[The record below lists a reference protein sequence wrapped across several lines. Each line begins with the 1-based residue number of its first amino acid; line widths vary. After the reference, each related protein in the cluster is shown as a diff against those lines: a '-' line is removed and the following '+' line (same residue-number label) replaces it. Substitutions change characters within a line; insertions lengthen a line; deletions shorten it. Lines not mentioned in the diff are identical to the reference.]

1 MPIKWI
7 ATTGTI
13 ASTASVVLLGGVAQ
27 QLLDIARV
35 GPRAHQ
41 IEQVVAARPVAAE
54 LDPDRPIGIAALGL
68 FGGGEI
74 PIAHEIEVGRRLV
87 DDGAPLALE
96 IEPGGRADLPIAVEQ
111 PLALERRQ

>member
-1 MPIKWI
+1 LPACPGSLAEPDVDPI
-7 ATTGTI
+7 A
-13 ASTASVVLLGGVAQ
+13 VLLGGVAQ

-54 LDPDRPIGIAALGL
+54 LDPDRPIGIVALGL

-74 PIAHEIEVGRRLV
+74 PIAHDIEVGRNLV
-87 DDGAPLALE
+87 DGGAPLAPE
-96 IEPGGRADLPIAVEQ
+96 IEPGGRPDLPIAAEQ